1 MCKGG
6 ARMNNVTDVE
16 YIKAEGLDIYG
27 NNVDIIMNNAKIDID
42 NLFK

>member
-1 MCKGG
+1 MF
-6 ARMNNVTDVE
+6 NTFFDVKDIE